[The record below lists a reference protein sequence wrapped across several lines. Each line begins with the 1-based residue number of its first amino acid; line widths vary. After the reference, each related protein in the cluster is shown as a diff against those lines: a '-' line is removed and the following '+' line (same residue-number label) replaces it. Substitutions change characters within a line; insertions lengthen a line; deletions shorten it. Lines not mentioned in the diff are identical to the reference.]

1 MLEELDDVVSSF
13 GTRPVVVRSDNGPPF
28 NSADY
33 EAWCTANGITP
44 VRGVPHHSQGQGLV
58 ETRFRP
64 LAAAIIAVLGHK
76 APHEWWPGML
86 LSRLEGILNSTVGQ
100 PNGGSPFWVM
110 HGLEARTPLSA
121 QFDWLAP
128 GFCASELGI
137 PTATSEDIQEIV
149 AQHHA
154 RINNVQGRAMLASS
168 LAQALTKR
176 AWDADRVPGDYKVG
190 ESVLVYQVAPNR
202 LLPFLSGPYSVHAVT
217 ADGNFV
223 RGAHYLTP
231 ESVVGPFHVSRL
243 VRFNASRATT
253 ADIAEFHCEVGQFVV
268 DDVIEH
274 RKLASGDYE
283 FHIRWRGTPLTS
295 WQRGCDVG
303 KVYKVQAYCK
313 REGLPDTAVANLSG
327 AGNSRRAKRH
337 VKFKEGV

>member
-1 MLEELDDVVSSF
+1 M
-13 GTRPVVVRSDNGPPF
+13 
-28 NSADY
+28 
-33 EAWCTANGITP
+33 
-44 VRGVPHHSQGQGLV
+44 
-58 ETRFRP
+58 
-64 LAAAIIAVLGHK
+64 
-76 APHEWWPGML
+76 
-86 LSRLEGILNSTVGQ
+86 
-100 PNGGSPFWVM
+100 
-110 HGLEARTPLSA
+110 
-121 QFDWLAP
+121 
-128 GFCASELGI
+128 
-137 PTATSEDIQEIV
+137 
-149 AQHHA
+149 
-154 RINNVQGRAMLASS
+154 
-168 LAQALTKR
+168 
-176 AWDADRVPGDYKVG
+176 
-190 ESVLVYQVAPNR
+190 
-202 LLPFLSGPYSVHAVT
+202 T